1 MGSRPVTTLVIFFI
15 SLNLLAGVV
24 NATGIGTALG
34 LGSEVGSNDINE
46 QVPQDSVATGA
57 PTGETLFGMYNV
69 LAGQLSKFFGAVFP
83 GLAMLR
89 STIIPN
95 WLVGNPQAGS
105 AFAKVGILAPL
116 MSVLIFIDI
125 VSFLRGWGL

>member
-1 MGSRPVTTLVIFFI
+1 MARPLTLLVVFFI
-15 SLNLLAGVV
+15 SMNLLAGVV
-24 NATGIGTALG
+24 NATGIGSAIG
-34 LGSEVGSNDINE
+34 LGTQVGSQDINE
-46 QVPQDSVATGA
+46 NVPSDSVSTGA
-57 PTGETLFGMYNV
+57 PTGQTLFGMYNV

-89 STIIPN
+89 STIMPN

-116 MSVLIFIDI
+116 MSVLIFIDL